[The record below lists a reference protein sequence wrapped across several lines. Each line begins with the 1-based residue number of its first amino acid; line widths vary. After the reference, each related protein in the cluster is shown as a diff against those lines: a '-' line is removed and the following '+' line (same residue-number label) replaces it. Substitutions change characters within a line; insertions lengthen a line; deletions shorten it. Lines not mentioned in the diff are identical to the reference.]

1 MQRRPKKKVRT
12 GYSLVEVVVVVT
24 VIAVLIAIAVPTY
37 GVAIEQAQADM
48 AAANLRAV
56 WTAER
61 VYWLEN
67 RTYTTDLSA
76 LESAGLLDSAI
87 VTGSSSYSYQVSTA
101 DSSTFTAS
109 ATRVGSQ
116 RWAGAFTI
124 DQTGTVSG
132 SLQASG
138 MTPIVPG
145 FQ

>member
-1 MQRRPKKKVRT
+1 MHRRPDSTLRNA
-12 GYSLVEVVVVVT
+12 YSLVEVVVVVT
-24 VIAVLIAIAVPTY
+24 VISILIAIAVPTY

-61 VYWLEN
+61 LYWLEN

-76 LESAGLLDSAI
+76 LESSA
-87 VTGSSSYSYQVSTA
+87 YSYRVSAA
-101 DSSTFTAS
+101 DASTFTAS
-109 ATRVGSQ
+109 ATRTGSQ
-116 RWAGAFTI
+116 RWTGAFTI